1 MKIKLY
7 KSVALCSLLALA
19 GCHDFEELNTNPY
32 APIYDPTVENVSAD
46 GIDIDYTLTDN
57 AMASL
62 KGMEGAIGSIFANFT
77 YEGLY
82 NDYQTT
88 TNLTHDIYAGYWG
101 NNVSGFV
108 NQAPTYSYT
117 DGWSAS
123 RWKHFYDDR
132 STSEYSQLVK
142 TFYFCNKDYYHT
154 AFYITRIYYAFL
166 LSMQTDTYGD
176 IPVAYYVK
184 GAMPPEENVTYTPQ
198 KEVYNILFQLL
209 DQIQTRHS
217 ISAAL
222 LYYPEDRY
230 YSQLV
235 KTFYFC
241 NKDYYHTAFYITRIY
256 YAFLLSMQTDTYG
269 DIPVAYYV
277 KGAMPPEENVSYTP
291 QKEVYNIL
299 FQLLDQAITELHQEN
314 LPAVSQYD
322 LGDNDKCYGGDVDKW
337 RRFANTLRLRL
348 ALRVSNVNPEL
359 AQTQAKAALTDPAGL
374 MQSQDDNMKQ
384 TPKRQYI
391 AGGNEN
397 IYALL
402 FSWTGNA
409 VLSKE
414 MERAYKN
421 QALKEGAAADAVTFN
436 ENSENCY
443 LDPRCEVLWFRPT
456 PFDSLTTSPLPTEN
470 LKRDFN
476 GVMNG
481 ETNVGGSYLNR
492 YSANRCILS
501 SDAMNKDYWWNLA
514 REIVWMG
521 YSESLFL
528 KAEAALRWP
537 SLVDET
543 AEALYLKGIKA
554 SMDYYE
560 IDADKANEYI
570 SHLDGVKAFA
580 GGSKEEQLE
589 QIITQKWIAVF
600 PNGNEGWAE
609 VRRTDYPRYLLAP
622 VNGNNSN
629 GEVASGKLIKRIN
642 YPNSESR
649 NPNKPGNVNQGSR
662 VWWDVAD
669 TMNDKGQWHT
679 PNNFR

>member
-7 KSVALCSLLALA
+7 KSVALGSLLALA

-46 GIDIDYTLTDN
+46 GIDIDYTLSEH

-77 YEGLY
+77 YEGPY
-82 NDYQTT
+82 NDYQIT
-88 TNLTHDIYAGYWG
+88 TNLTHDVYAGYWG
-101 NNVSGFV
+101 ANVGSFV
-108 NQAPTYSYT
+108 NQAPTYSYS
-117 DGWSAS
+117 DGWSSS

-176 IPVAYYVK
+176 IPISYYVK
-184 GAMPPEENVTYTPQ
+184 GAMPPEENVTYTAQ
-198 KEVYNILFQLL
+198 KDVY
-209 DQIQTRHS
+209 
-217 ISAAL
+217 
-222 LYYPEDRY
+222 
-230 YSQLV
+230 
-235 KTFYFC
+235 
-241 NKDYYHTAFYITRIY
+241 
-256 YAFLLSMQTDTYG
+256 G
-269 DIPVAYYV
+269 
-277 KGAMPPEENVSYTP
+277 
-291 QKEVYNIL
+291 IL
-299 FQLLDQAITELHQEN
+299 FQLLDQAAVKLRPEN
-314 LPAVSQYD
+314 IPATSQYT
-322 LGDNDKCYGGDVDKW
+322 LGDNDKCYNGDVNKW

-348 ALRVSNVNPEL
+348 ALRVSNVDPAL
-359 AQTQAKAALTDPAGL
+359 AKAQAEAALKDPAGL
-374 MQSQDDNMKQ
+374 MQSQEDNMKQ

-402 FSWTGNA
+402 FSWSGNA
-409 VLSKE
+409 VLTKE
-414 MERAYKN
+414 MELAYKN
-421 QALKEGAAADAVTFN
+421 QALKEGASADGTASFN
-436 ENSENCY
+436 NNSEDCY
-443 LDPRCEVLWFRPT
+443 LDPRCEILWFRPT
-456 PFDSLTTSPLPTEN
+456 PFDSLTSSPLPLEN
-470 LKRDFN
+470 PKRDFN

-528 KAEAALRWP
+528 QAEAALRWP
-537 SLVDET
+537 SLVDGT
-543 AEALYLKGIKA
+543 AESLYRKGIKA
-554 SMDYYE
+554 SMDYYQ
-560 IDADKANEYI
+560 IDAAKADNYI
-570 SHLDGVKAFA
+570 NHLNGVKAFA

-589 QIITQKWIAVF
+589 QIITQKWIAIF

-622 VNGNNSN
+622 INGNNSN
-629 GEVASGKLIKRIN
+629 GEVASGKLIKRVN

-649 NPNKPGNVNQGSR
+649 NPKKPADVNQGSR

-669 TMNDKGQWHT
+669 TMNDNGEWRT

>member
-1 MKIKLY
+1 MKINLY

-46 GIDIDYTLTDN
+46 GIDIDYTLTEN
-57 AMASL
+57 GMASL

-77 YEGLY
+77 YEGPY

-88 TNLTHDIYAGYWG
+88 TNLTHDVYAGYWG
-101 NNVSGFV
+101 ANVGSFV

-117 DGWSAS
+117 DGWSAN

-132 STSEYSQLVK
+132 SASEYSQLIK
-142 TFYFCNKDYYHT
+142 TFHFCNKDYYHT

-176 IPVAYYVK
+176 IPVSYYVK

-209 DQIQTRHS
+209 DQAVTNLRK
-217 ISAAL
+217 
-222 LYYPEDRY
+222 E
-230 YSQLV
+230 
-235 KTFYFC
+235 
-241 NKDYYHTAFYITRIY
+241 N
-256 YAFLLSMQTDTYG
+256 
-269 DIPVAYYV
+269 IPA
-277 KGAMPPEENVSYTP
+277 T
-291 QKEVYNIL
+291 
-299 FQLLDQAITELHQEN
+299 
-314 LPAVSQYD
+314 SQYD
-322 LGDNDKCYGGDVDKW
+322 LADNDKCYKGDVDKW

-348 ALRVSNVNPEL
+348 ALRVSNVDPSL
-359 AQTQAKAALTDPAGL
+359 AQTQAQAALTDPAGL

-384 TPKRQYI
+384 APKRQYI

-409 VLSKE
+409 VLTKE
-414 MERAYKN
+414 MEWAYKN
-421 QALKEGAAADAVTFN
+421 QALKETAQVGSATSFN
-436 ENSENCY
+436 NKSEDCY

-456 PFDSLTTSPLPTEN
+456 PFDSLTTSPLPLEN

-501 SDAMNKDYWWNLA
+501 SDAMNKNYWWNLA

-528 KAEAALRWP
+528 QAEAALRWP
-537 SLVDET
+537 SLVEET
-543 AEALYLKGIKA
+543 AQALYLKGIKA

-570 SHLDGVKAFA
+570 NHLDGVKAFA

-589 QIITQKWIAVF
+589 QIITQKWIAIF

-622 VNGNNSN
+622 INGNNSN

-649 NPNKPGNVNQGSR
+649 NPKKPADVNQGSR

-669 TMNDKGQWHT
+669 TMNDKGEWHT

>member
-166 LSMQTDTYGD
+166 LSMQTDT
-176 IPVAYYVK
+176 
-184 GAMPPEENVTYTPQ
+184 
-198 KEVYNILFQLL
+198 
-209 DQIQTRHS
+209 
-217 ISAAL
+217 
-222 LYYPEDRY
+222 
-230 YSQLV
+230 
-235 KTFYFC
+235 C
-241 NKDYYHTAFYITRIY
+241 
-256 YAFLLSMQTDTYG
+256 G

-421 QALKEGAAADAVTFN
+421 QALKEGAAAVDAVTFN

>member
-32 APIYDPTVENVSAD
+32 APIYAPTVENVSAD
-46 GIDIDYTLTDN
+46 GIDIDYTLTEH

-77 YEGLY
+77 YEGPY

-209 DQIQTRHS
+209 DQ
-217 ISAAL
+217 
-222 LYYPEDRY
+222 
-230 YSQLV
+230 
-235 KTFYFC
+235 
-241 NKDYYHTAFYITRIY
+241 
-256 YAFLLSMQTDTYG
+256 
-269 DIPVAYYV
+269 
-277 KGAMPPEENVSYTP
+277 
-291 QKEVYNIL
+291 
-299 FQLLDQAITELHQEN
+299 AITELHQEN

-348 ALRVSNVNPEL
+348 ALRVSNVDPAL

-436 ENSENCY
+436 ESSEN
-443 LDPRCEVLWFRPT
+443 L
-456 PFDSLTTSPLPTEN
+456 SL
-470 LKRDFN
+470 
-476 GVMNG
+476 
-481 ETNVGGSYLNR
+481 
-492 YSANRCILS
+492 IH
-501 SDAMNKDYWWNLA
+501 
-514 REIVWMG
+514 I
-521 YSESLFL
+521 
-528 KAEAALRWP
+528 
-537 SLVDET
+537 
-543 AEALYLKGIKA
+543 
-554 SMDYYE
+554 
-560 IDADKANEYI
+560 
-570 SHLDGVKAFA
+570 
-580 GGSKEEQLE
+580 
-589 QIITQKWIAVF
+589 
-600 PNGNEGWAE
+600 
-609 VRRTDYPRYLLAP
+609 
-622 VNGNNSN
+622 
-629 GEVASGKLIKRIN
+629 
-642 YPNSESR
+642 
-649 NPNKPGNVNQGSR
+649 
-662 VWWDVAD
+662 
-669 TMNDKGQWHT
+669 
-679 PNNFR
+679 

>member
-46 GIDIDYTLTDN
+46 GIDIDYTLTEH

-77 YEGLY
+77 YEGPY

-176 IPVAYYVK
+176 IPVVYYVK
-184 GAMPPEENVTYTPQ
+184 GAMPPEENVT
-198 KEVYNILFQLL
+198 
-209 DQIQTRHS
+209 
-217 ISAAL
+217 
-222 LYYPEDRY
+222 
-230 YSQLV
+230 
-235 KTFYFC
+235 
-241 NKDYYHTAFYITRIY
+241 
-256 YAFLLSMQTDTYG
+256 
-269 DIPVAYYV
+269 
-277 KGAMPPEENVSYTP
+277 YTP

-348 ALRVSNVNPEL
+348 ALRVSNVDPAL

-436 ENSENCY
+436 ESSENCY

-521 YSESLFL
+521 YAESLFL

-580 GGSKEEQLE
+580 GSSKEEQLE

-669 TMNDKGQWHT
+669 TMNDRGQWHT

>member
-46 GIDIDYTLTDN
+46 GIDIDYTLTEH

-77 YEGLY
+77 YEGPY

-166 LSMQTDTYGD
+166 LSMQMDTYGD

-184 GAMPPEENVTYTPQ
+184 GAMPPEENVT
-198 KEVYNILFQLL
+198 
-209 DQIQTRHS
+209 
-217 ISAAL
+217 
-222 LYYPEDRY
+222 
-230 YSQLV
+230 
-235 KTFYFC
+235 
-241 NKDYYHTAFYITRIY
+241 
-256 YAFLLSMQTDTYG
+256 
-269 DIPVAYYV
+269 
-277 KGAMPPEENVSYTP
+277 YTP

-348 ALRVSNVNPEL
+348 ALRVSNVDPAL

-436 ENSENCY
+436 ESSENCY

-521 YSESLFL
+521 YAESLFL

-669 TMNDKGQWHT
+669 TMNDRGQWHT

>member
-46 GIDIDYTLTDN
+46 GIDIDYTLTEH

-77 YEGLY
+77 YEGPY

-184 GAMPPEENVTYTPQ
+184 EAMPPEENVT
-198 KEVYNILFQLL
+198 
-209 DQIQTRHS
+209 
-217 ISAAL
+217 
-222 LYYPEDRY
+222 
-230 YSQLV
+230 
-235 KTFYFC
+235 
-241 NKDYYHTAFYITRIY
+241 
-256 YAFLLSMQTDTYG
+256 
-269 DIPVAYYV
+269 
-277 KGAMPPEENVSYTP
+277 YTP

-348 ALRVSNVNPEL
+348 ALRVSNVDPAL

-436 ENSENCY
+436 ESSENCY

-470 LKRDFN
+470 LKKDFN

-521 YSESLFL
+521 YAESLFL

-570 SHLDGVKAFA
+570 SHLDGVKAFT

-669 TMNDKGQWHT
+669 TMNDRGQWHT

>member
-46 GIDIDYTLTDN
+46 GIDIDYTLTEH

-77 YEGLY
+77 YEGPY

-166 LSMQTDTYGD
+166 LSMHTDTYGD

-184 GAMPPEENVTYTPQ
+184 GAMPPEENVT
-198 KEVYNILFQLL
+198 
-209 DQIQTRHS
+209 
-217 ISAAL
+217 
-222 LYYPEDRY
+222 
-230 YSQLV
+230 
-235 KTFYFC
+235 
-241 NKDYYHTAFYITRIY
+241 
-256 YAFLLSMQTDTYG
+256 
-269 DIPVAYYV
+269 
-277 KGAMPPEENVSYTP
+277 YTP

-348 ALRVSNVNPEL
+348 ALRVSNVDPAL

-436 ENSENCY
+436 ESSENCY

-521 YSESLFL
+521 YAESLFL

-580 GGSKEEQLE
+580 GSSKEEQLE

-669 TMNDKGQWHT
+669 TMNDRGQWHT

>member
-7 KSVALCSLLALA
+7 KSVALGSLLALA

-46 GIDIDYTLTDN
+46 GIDIDYTLSEH

-77 YEGLY
+77 YEGPY
-82 NDYQTT
+82 NDYQIT
-88 TNLTHDIYAGYWG
+88 TNLTHDVYAGYWG
-101 NNVSGFV
+101 ANVGSFV
-108 NQAPTYSYT
+108 NQAPTYSYS
-117 DGWSAS
+117 DGWSSS

-176 IPVAYYVK
+176 IPISYYVK
-184 GAMPPEENVTYTPQ
+184 GAMPPEENVTYTAQ
-198 KEVYNILFQLL
+198 KDVY
-209 DQIQTRHS
+209 
-217 ISAAL
+217 
-222 LYYPEDRY
+222 
-230 YSQLV
+230 
-235 KTFYFC
+235 
-241 NKDYYHTAFYITRIY
+241 
-256 YAFLLSMQTDTYG
+256 G
-269 DIPVAYYV
+269 
-277 KGAMPPEENVSYTP
+277 
-291 QKEVYNIL
+291 IL
-299 FQLLDQAITELHQEN
+299 FQLLDQAAVKLRPEN
-314 LPAVSQYD
+314 IPATSQYT
-322 LGDNDKCYGGDVDKW
+322 LGDNDKCYNGDVNKW

-348 ALRVSNVNPEL
+348 ALRVSNVDPPL
-359 AQTQAKAALTDPAGL
+359 AKAQAEAALKDPAGL
-374 MQSQDDNMKQ
+374 MQSQEDNMKQ

-402 FSWTGNA
+402 FSWSGNA
-409 VLSKE
+409 VLTKE
-414 MERAYKN
+414 MELAYKN
-421 QALKEGAAADAVTFN
+421 QALKEGASADGTASFN
-436 ENSENCY
+436 NNSEDCY
-443 LDPRCEVLWFRPT
+443 LDPRCEILWFRPT
-456 PFDSLTTSPLPTEN
+456 PFDSLTSSPLPLEN
-470 LKRDFN
+470 PKRDFN

-528 KAEAALRWP
+528 QAEAALRWP
-537 SLVDET
+537 SLVDGT
-543 AEALYLKGIKA
+543 AESLYRKGIKA
-554 SMDYYE
+554 SMDYYQ
-560 IDADKANEYI
+560 IDAAKADNYI
-570 SHLDGVKAFA
+570 NHLNGVKAFA

-589 QIITQKWIAVF
+589 QIITQKWIAIF

-622 VNGNNSN
+622 INGNNSN
-629 GEVASGKLIKRIN
+629 GEVASGKLIKRVN

-649 NPNKPGNVNQGSR
+649 NPKKPADVNQGSR

-669 TMNDKGQWHT
+669 TMNDNGEWRT

>member
-46 GIDIDYTLTDN
+46 GIDIDYTLTEH

-77 YEGLY
+77 YEGPY

-184 GAMPPEENVTYTPQ
+184 EAMPPEENVT
-198 KEVYNILFQLL
+198 
-209 DQIQTRHS
+209 
-217 ISAAL
+217 
-222 LYYPEDRY
+222 
-230 YSQLV
+230 
-235 KTFYFC
+235 
-241 NKDYYHTAFYITRIY
+241 
-256 YAFLLSMQTDTYG
+256 
-269 DIPVAYYV
+269 
-277 KGAMPPEENVSYTP
+277 YTP

-348 ALRVSNVNPEL
+348 ALRVSNVDPAL

-470 LKRDFN
+470 LKKDFN

-521 YSESLFL
+521 YAESLFL

-570 SHLDGVKAFA
+570 SHLDGVKAFT

-669 TMNDKGQWHT
+669 TMNDRGQWHT

>member
-1 MKIKLY
+1 MESRNKLLKSLRLQPLLAKIAVGYMAKIVVISGIAYVGICEWKETKAREMEVRMINRKKHEINDIYVKMLRLSFFCETFMEWSEQDFLSFQ
-7 KSVALCSLLALA
+7 KRRRHIDSLLCSLRYSSSGSHTDSIRNLWRAKERYMREIIYWVHRQEEADREIAAKIPAIARQSERENAPKGGFLKRLFA
-19 GCHDFEELNTNPY
+19 KRHRADSPSAASMLHELNRSVVGRQQAY
-32 APIYDPTVENVSAD
+32 ARKLAERTDSLDGMNRRLNVQLRQMIENMDGTVQAD
-46 GIDIDYTLTDN
+46 L
-57 AMASL
+57 
-62 KGMEGAIGSIFANFT
+62 
-77 YEGLY
+77 
-82 NDYQTT
+82 
-88 TNLTHDIYAGYWG
+88 
-101 NNVSGFV
+101 
-108 NQAPTYSYT
+108 
-117 DGWSAS
+117 
-123 RWKHFYDDR
+123 
-132 STSEYSQLVK
+132 
-142 TFYFCNKDYYHT
+142 
-154 AFYITRIYYAFL
+154 
-166 LSMQTDTYGD
+166 
-176 IPVAYYVK
+176 
-184 GAMPPEENVTYTPQ
+184 
-198 KEVYNILFQLL
+198 
-209 DQIQTRHS
+209 
-217 ISAAL
+217 
-222 LYYPEDRY
+222 
-230 YSQLV
+230 
-235 KTFYFC
+235 
-241 NKDYYHTAFYITRIY
+241 
-256 YAFLLSMQTDTYG
+256 
-269 DIPVAYYV
+269 
-277 KGAMPPEENVSYTP
+277 
-291 QKEVYNIL
+291 
-299 FQLLDQAITELHQEN
+299 
-314 LPAVSQYD
+314 
-322 LGDNDKCYGGDVDKW
+322 
-337 RRFANTLRLRL
+337 
-348 ALRVSNVNPEL
+348 
-359 AQTQAKAALTDPAGL
+359 
-374 MQSQDDNMKQ
+374 
-384 TPKRQYI
+384 KRQ
-391 AGGNEN
+391 E
-397 IYALL
+397 
-402 FSWTGNA
+402 
-409 VLSKE
+409 E
-414 MERAYKN
+414 
-421 QALKEGAAADAVTFN
+421 EGAAADAVTFN

>member
-46 GIDIDYTLTDN
+46 GIDIDYTLTEH

-77 YEGLY
+77 YEGPY

-209 DQIQTRHS
+209 DQ
-217 ISAAL
+217 
-222 LYYPEDRY
+222 
-230 YSQLV
+230 
-235 KTFYFC
+235 
-241 NKDYYHTAFYITRIY
+241 
-256 YAFLLSMQTDTYG
+256 
-269 DIPVAYYV
+269 
-277 KGAMPPEENVSYTP
+277 
-291 QKEVYNIL
+291 
-299 FQLLDQAITELHQEN
+299 AITELHQEN

-348 ALRVSNVNPEL
+348 ALRVSNV
-359 AQTQAKAALTDPAGL
+359 DPALGP
-374 MQSQDDNMKQ
+374 D
-384 TPKRQYI
+384 
-391 AGGNEN
+391 
-397 IYALL
+397 
-402 FSWTGNA
+402 
-409 VLSKE
+409 
-414 MERAYKN
+414 
-421 QALKEGAAADAVTFN
+421 
-436 ENSENCY
+436 
-443 LDPRCEVLWFRPT
+443 
-456 PFDSLTTSPLPTEN
+456 
-470 LKRDFN
+470 
-476 GVMNG
+476 
-481 ETNVGGSYLNR
+481 
-492 YSANRCILS
+492 
-501 SDAMNKDYWWNLA
+501 
-514 REIVWMG
+514 
-521 YSESLFL
+521 
-528 KAEAALRWP
+528 
-537 SLVDET
+537 
-543 AEALYLKGIKA
+543 
-554 SMDYYE
+554 
-560 IDADKANEYI
+560 
-570 SHLDGVKAFA
+570 
-580 GGSKEEQLE
+580 
-589 QIITQKWIAVF
+589 
-600 PNGNEGWAE
+600 
-609 VRRTDYPRYLLAP
+609 
-622 VNGNNSN
+622 
-629 GEVASGKLIKRIN
+629 SGKGGFDRPCRFDAK
-642 YPNSESR
+642 S
-649 NPNKPGNVNQGSR
+649 G
-662 VWWDVAD
+662 
-669 TMNDKGQWHT
+669 
-679 PNNFR
+679 

>member
-166 LSMQTDTYGD
+166 LSMQTD
-176 IPVAYYVK
+176 A
-184 GAMPPEENVTYTPQ
+184 
-198 KEVYNILFQLL
+198 
-209 DQIQTRHS
+209 
-217 ISAAL
+217 
-222 LYYPEDRY
+222 
-230 YSQLV
+230 
-235 KTFYFC
+235 
-241 NKDYYHTAFYITRIY
+241 
-256 YAFLLSMQTDTYG
+256 YG

-277 KGAMPPEENVSYTP
+277 KGAMPPEENVSYTS

-421 QALKEGAAADAVTFN
+421 QALKEGAAAADAVTFN

>member
-1 MKIKLY
+1 MKINLY

-77 YEGLY
+77 YEGPY
-82 NDYQTT
+82 NDYQVT

-108 NQAPTYSYT
+108 NQAPTYSYS
-117 DGWSAS
+117 DGWSAN

-132 STSEYSQLVK
+132 SASEYSQLIK
-142 TFYFCNKDYYHT
+142 TFHFCNKEYYHT

-166 LSMQTDTYGD
+166 LSMQADTYGD

-184 GAMPPEENVTYTPQ
+184 GAMPPEENVTYTAQ
-198 KEVYNILFQLL
+198 KDVY
-209 DQIQTRHS
+209 
-217 ISAAL
+217 
-222 LYYPEDRY
+222 
-230 YSQLV
+230 
-235 KTFYFC
+235 
-241 NKDYYHTAFYITRIY
+241 
-256 YAFLLSMQTDTYG
+256 G
-269 DIPVAYYV
+269 
-277 KGAMPPEENVSYTP
+277 
-291 QKEVYNIL
+291 IL
-299 FQLLDQAITELHQEN
+299 FQLLDQAATNLRKEN
-314 LPAVSQYD
+314 IPATSQYE
-322 LGDNDKCYGGDVDKW
+322 LGDNDKCYEGDVNKW

-348 ALRVSNVNPEL
+348 ALRVSNVDPAL
-359 AQTQAKAALTDPAGL
+359 AQKQAEAALTDPAGL
-374 MQSQDDNMKQ
+374 MQSQEDNMKQ

-391 AGGNEN
+391 SGGNEN

-409 VLSKE
+409 VMTKE

-421 QALKEGAAADAVTFN
+421 QALKEEAAADGTTSFN
-436 ENSENCY
+436 SSSEDCY
-443 LDPRCEVLWFRPT
+443 LDPRCEILWFRPT
-456 PFDSLTTSPLPTEN
+456 PFDSLTASPLPVEN

-501 SDAMNKDYWWNLA
+501 SDAMNKNYWWNLA

-537 SLVDET
+537 SLVSET
-543 AEALYLKGIKA
+543 AQDLYLKGIKA

-560 IDADKANEYI
+560 IDAARADDYMN
-570 SHLDGVKAFA
+570 HLNGVKAFA

-649 NPNKPGNVNQGSR
+649 NPNKPANVSQGSR

-669 TMNDKGQWHT
+669 TMSDSGEWRT

>member
-46 GIDIDYTLTDN
+46 GIDIDYTLTEH

-77 YEGLY
+77 YEGPY

-176 IPVAYYVK
+176 IPVAYDVK
-184 GAMPPEENVTYTPQ
+184 GAMPPEENVT
-198 KEVYNILFQLL
+198 
-209 DQIQTRHS
+209 
-217 ISAAL
+217 
-222 LYYPEDRY
+222 
-230 YSQLV
+230 
-235 KTFYFC
+235 
-241 NKDYYHTAFYITRIY
+241 
-256 YAFLLSMQTDTYG
+256 
-269 DIPVAYYV
+269 
-277 KGAMPPEENVSYTP
+277 YTP

-322 LGDNDKCYGGDVDKW
+322 LGDNDKCYGGNVDKW

-348 ALRVSNVNPEL
+348 ALRVSNVDPAL

-521 YSESLFL
+521 YAESLFL

-580 GGSKEEQLE
+580 GGSKEEQFE

-669 TMNDKGQWHT
+669 TMNDRGQWHT

>member
-176 IPVAYYVK
+176 IPVAYYV
-184 GAMPPEENVTYTPQ
+184 N
-198 KEVYNILFQLL
+198 
-209 DQIQTRHS
+209 
-217 ISAAL
+217 
-222 LYYPEDRY
+222 
-230 YSQLV
+230 
-235 KTFYFC
+235 
-241 NKDYYHTAFYITRIY
+241 
-256 YAFLLSMQTDTYG
+256 
-269 DIPVAYYV
+269 
-277 KGAMPPEENVSYTP
+277 GAMPPEENVSYTP

>member
-7 KSVALCSLLALA
+7 KSVALGSLLALA

-46 GIDIDYTLTDN
+46 GIDIDYTLSEH

-77 YEGLY
+77 YEGPY
-82 NDYQTT
+82 NDYQIT
-88 TNLTHDIYAGYWG
+88 TNLTHDVYAGYWG
-101 NNVSGFV
+101 ANVGSFV
-108 NQAPTYSYT
+108 NQAPTYSYS
-117 DGWSAS
+117 DGWSSS

-154 AFYITRIYYAFL
+154 AFHITRIYYAFL

-176 IPVAYYVK
+176 IPISYYVK
-184 GAMPPEENVTYTPQ
+184 GAMPPEENVTYTAQ
-198 KEVYNILFQLL
+198 KDVY
-209 DQIQTRHS
+209 
-217 ISAAL
+217 
-222 LYYPEDRY
+222 
-230 YSQLV
+230 
-235 KTFYFC
+235 
-241 NKDYYHTAFYITRIY
+241 
-256 YAFLLSMQTDTYG
+256 G
-269 DIPVAYYV
+269 
-277 KGAMPPEENVSYTP
+277 
-291 QKEVYNIL
+291 IL
-299 FQLLDQAITELHQEN
+299 FQLLDQAAVKLRPEN
-314 LPAVSQYD
+314 IPATSQYT
-322 LGDNDKCYGGDVDKW
+322 LGDNDKCYNGDVNKW

-348 ALRVSNVNPEL
+348 ALRVSNVDPAL
-359 AQTQAKAALTDPAGL
+359 AKAQAEAALKDPAGL
-374 MQSQDDNMKQ
+374 MQSQEDNMKQ

-402 FSWTGNA
+402 FSWSGNA
-409 VLSKE
+409 VLTKE
-414 MERAYKN
+414 MELAYKN
-421 QALKEGAAADAVTFN
+421 QALKEGASADGTASFN
-436 ENSENCY
+436 NNSEDCY
-443 LDPRCEVLWFRPT
+443 LDPRCEILWFRPT
-456 PFDSLTTSPLPTEN
+456 PFDSLTSSPLPLEN
-470 LKRDFN
+470 PKRDFN

-528 KAEAALRWP
+528 QAEAALRWP
-537 SLVDET
+537 SLVDGT
-543 AEALYLKGIKA
+543 AESLYRKGIKA
-554 SMDYYE
+554 SMDYYQ
-560 IDADKANEYI
+560 IDAAKADNYI
-570 SHLDGVKAFA
+570 NHLNGVKAFA

-589 QIITQKWIAVF
+589 QIITQKWIAIF

-622 VNGNNSN
+622 INGNNSN
-629 GEVASGKLIKRIN
+629 GEVASGKLIKRVN

-649 NPNKPGNVNQGSR
+649 NPKKPADVNQGSR

-669 TMNDKGQWHT
+669 TMNDNGEWRT

>member
-1 MKIKLY
+1 MKFKLY

-32 APIYDPTVENVSAD
+32 APIYDPTVEDVSAA
-46 GIDIDYTLTDN
+46 GIDIDYTLTEN
-57 AMASL
+57 ALASL
-62 KGMEGAIGSIFANFT
+62 KGMEGAIGSIFANLT

-82 NDYQTT
+82 NDYQVT

-101 NNVSGFV
+101 ANVGSFV
-108 NQAPTYSYT
+108 NQAPTYSYS
-117 DGWSAS
+117 DGWSAN

-132 STSEYSQLVK
+132 SASEYSQLIK
-142 TFYFCNKDYYHT
+142 TFHFCNKEYYHT

-176 IPVAYYVK
+176 IPVDYYVK

-198 KEVYNILFQLL
+198 KDVYGI
-209 DQIQTRHS
+209 I
-217 ISAAL
+217 
-222 LYYPEDRY
+222 
-230 YSQLV
+230 
-235 KTFYFC
+235 
-241 NKDYYHTAFYITRIY
+241 
-256 YAFLLSMQTDTYG
+256 
-269 DIPVAYYV
+269 
-277 KGAMPPEENVSYTP
+277 
-291 QKEVYNIL
+291 
-299 FQLLDQAITELHQEN
+299 FQLLDQAVIN
-314 LPAVSQYD
+314 LRKANIPATSQYD
-322 LGDNDKCYGGDVDKW
+322 LGDNDKCYAGDVNKW

-348 ALRVSNVNPEL
+348 ALRVSNVDPTL
-359 AQTQAKAALTDPAGL
+359 AQAQAKAALEDEAGL

-409 VLSKE
+409 VLTKE

-421 QALKEGAAADAVTFN
+421 QALKENATADAATTFN

-443 LDPRCEVLWFRPT
+443 LDPRCEILWFRPT
-456 PFDSLTTSPLPTEN
+456 PFDSLTTNPLPTEN

-528 KAEAALRWP
+528 QAEAALRWP

-543 AEALYLKGIKA
+543 AQALYLKGVKA

-570 SHLDGVKAFA
+570 NHLNGVKAFS

-609 VRRTDYPRYLLAP
+609 VRRTDYPRYVLAP
-622 VNGNNSN
+622 INGNNSN

-642 YPNSESR
+642 YPNSEAR
-649 NPNKPGNVNQGSR
+649 NPNKPANVNQGNR
-662 VWWDVAD
+662 VWWDVSD
-669 TMNDKGQWHT
+669 TMNDSGKWHT

>member
-46 GIDIDYTLTDN
+46 GIDIDYTLTEH

-77 YEGLY
+77 YEGPY

-166 LSMQTDTYGD
+166 LSMQTDAYGD

-184 GAMPPEENVTYTPQ
+184 GAMPPEENVT
-198 KEVYNILFQLL
+198 
-209 DQIQTRHS
+209 
-217 ISAAL
+217 
-222 LYYPEDRY
+222 
-230 YSQLV
+230 
-235 KTFYFC
+235 
-241 NKDYYHTAFYITRIY
+241 
-256 YAFLLSMQTDTYG
+256 
-269 DIPVAYYV
+269 
-277 KGAMPPEENVSYTP
+277 YTP

-348 ALRVSNVNPEL
+348 ALRVSNVDPAL

-470 LKRDFN
+470 LKKDFN

-521 YSESLFL
+521 YAESLFL

-669 TMNDKGQWHT
+669 TMNDRGQWHT

>member
-46 GIDIDYTLTDN
+46 GIDIDYTLTEH

-77 YEGLY
+77 YEGPY

-184 GAMPPEENVTYTPQ
+184 RAMPPEENVT
-198 KEVYNILFQLL
+198 
-209 DQIQTRHS
+209 
-217 ISAAL
+217 
-222 LYYPEDRY
+222 
-230 YSQLV
+230 
-235 KTFYFC
+235 
-241 NKDYYHTAFYITRIY
+241 
-256 YAFLLSMQTDTYG
+256 
-269 DIPVAYYV
+269 
-277 KGAMPPEENVSYTP
+277 YTP

-348 ALRVSNVNPEL
+348 ALRVSNVDPAL

-470 LKRDFN
+470 LKKDFN

-521 YSESLFL
+521 YAESLFL

-580 GGSKEEQLE
+580 GSSKEEQLE

-669 TMNDKGQWHT
+669 TMNDRGQWHT

>member
-46 GIDIDYTLTDN
+46 GIDIDYTLTEH

-77 YEGLY
+77 YEGPY

-184 GAMPPEENVTYTPQ
+184 EAMPPEENVT
-198 KEVYNILFQLL
+198 
-209 DQIQTRHS
+209 
-217 ISAAL
+217 
-222 LYYPEDRY
+222 
-230 YSQLV
+230 
-235 KTFYFC
+235 
-241 NKDYYHTAFYITRIY
+241 
-256 YAFLLSMQTDTYG
+256 
-269 DIPVAYYV
+269 
-277 KGAMPPEENVSYTP
+277 YTP

-348 ALRVSNVNPEL
+348 ALRVSNVDPAL

-521 YSESLFL
+521 YAESLFL

-580 GGSKEEQLE
+580 GGSKEEQFE

-669 TMNDKGQWHT
+669 TMNDRGQWHT

>member
-184 GAMPPEENVTYTPQ
+184 E
-198 KEVYNILFQLL
+198 
-209 DQIQTRHS
+209 
-217 ISAAL
+217 
-222 LYYPEDRY
+222 
-230 YSQLV
+230 
-235 KTFYFC
+235 
-241 NKDYYHTAFYITRIY
+241 
-256 YAFLLSMQTDTYG
+256 
-269 DIPVAYYV
+269 
-277 KGAMPPEENVSYTP
+277 AMPPEENVSYTP

-554 SMDYYE
+554 SMDYYG

-580 GGSKEEQLE
+580 GGSEEEQLE

>member
-32 APIYDPTVENVSAD
+32 APIYDPTVEHVSAE
-46 GIDIDYTLTDN
+46 GIDIDYTLTEH

-62 KGMEGAIGSIFANFT
+62 KGMEGAIGSIFVNFT
-77 YEGLY
+77 YEGPY
-82 NDYQTT
+82 NDYQVT

-117 DGWSAS
+117 DGWSAN

-184 GAMPPEENVTYTPQ
+184 GAMPPEENV
-198 KEVYNILFQLL
+198 
-209 DQIQTRHS
+209 
-217 ISAAL
+217 A
-222 LYYPEDRY
+222 
-230 YSQLV
+230 
-235 KTFYFC
+235 
-241 NKDYYHTAFYITRIY
+241 
-256 YAFLLSMQTDTYG
+256 
-269 DIPVAYYV
+269 
-277 KGAMPPEENVSYTP
+277 YTP

-299 FQLLDQAITELHQEN
+299 FQLLDQAITALHQEN

-322 LGDNDKCYGGDVDKW
+322 LGDHDKCYGGDVDKW

-348 ALRVSNVNPEL
+348 ALRVSNVDPAL
-359 AQTQAKAALTDPAGL
+359 ARTQAQAALADPAGL

-421 QALKEGAAADAVTFN
+421 QALKEDAAPDATTTFN
-436 ENSENCY
+436 ENSANCY

-456 PFDSLTTSPLPTEN
+456 PFDSLTASPLPIEN
-470 LKRDFN
+470 PKRDFN

-492 YSANRCILS
+492 YSANRCMLS
-501 SDAMNKDYWWNLA
+501 SDAMNKNYWWNLA

-521 YSESLFL
+521 YAESLFL

-543 AEALYLKGIKA
+543 PESLYLKGIKA

-560 IDADKANEYI
+560 IDSDKAREYI

-629 GEVASGKLIKRIN
+629 GEVGAGKLIKRIN

-649 NPNKPGNVNQGSR
+649 NPNKPGDVNQGSR

-669 TMNDKGQWHT
+669 TMSDNGQWHT
-679 PNNFR
+679 PDNFR

>member
-32 APIYDPTVENVSAD
+32 APIYDPTVEHVSAE
-46 GIDIDYTLTDN
+46 GIDIDYTLTEH

-77 YEGLY
+77 YEGPY
-82 NDYQTT
+82 NDYQVT

-117 DGWSAS
+117 DGWSAN

-166 LSMQTDTYGD
+166 LSMHTDTYGD

-184 GAMPPEENVTYTPQ
+184 GAMPPEENV
-198 KEVYNILFQLL
+198 
-209 DQIQTRHS
+209 
-217 ISAAL
+217 A
-222 LYYPEDRY
+222 
-230 YSQLV
+230 
-235 KTFYFC
+235 
-241 NKDYYHTAFYITRIY
+241 
-256 YAFLLSMQTDTYG
+256 
-269 DIPVAYYV
+269 
-277 KGAMPPEENVSYTP
+277 YTP

-299 FQLLDQAITELHQEN
+299 FQLLDQAITALHQEN

-322 LGDNDKCYGGDVDKW
+322 LGDHDKCYGGDVDKW

-348 ALRVSNVNPEL
+348 ALRVSNVDPAL
-359 AQTQAKAALTDPAGL
+359 ARTQAQAALADPAGL

-402 FSWTGNA
+402 FSWSGNA

-421 QALKEGAAADAVTFN
+421 QALKEDAAPDATTTFN
-436 ENSENCY
+436 ENSANCY

-456 PFDSLTTSPLPTEN
+456 PFDSLTASPLPIEN
-470 LKRDFN
+470 PKRDFN

-492 YSANRCILS
+492 YSANRCMLS
-501 SDAMNKDYWWNLA
+501 SDAMNKNYWWNLA

-521 YSESLFL
+521 YAESLFL

-543 AEALYLKGIKA
+543 PESLYLKGIKA

-560 IDADKANEYI
+560 IDSDKAREYI

-600 PNGNEGWAE
+600 PNGDEGWAE

-629 GEVASGKLIKRIN
+629 GEVGAGKLIKRIN

-649 NPNKPGNVNQGSR
+649 NPNKPGDVNQGSR

-669 TMNDKGQWHT
+669 TMSDNGQWHT
-679 PNNFR
+679 PDNFR